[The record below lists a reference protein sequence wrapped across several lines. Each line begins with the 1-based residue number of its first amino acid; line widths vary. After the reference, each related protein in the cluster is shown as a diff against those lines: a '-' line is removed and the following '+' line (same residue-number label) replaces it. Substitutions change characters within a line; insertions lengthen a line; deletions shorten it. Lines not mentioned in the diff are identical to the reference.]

1 MPNMQEAIEKA
12 IQIFGLQLLMDK
24 DDLIFMLEDLVPYL
38 QDDLAYIEKMYSLE
52 VGRILFEKWNASV
65 KSEYTFSDVKL
76 FLSEN
81 EGFNDKWIKKFISFF
96 DGLNLAQYVKG
107 SLLSEE
113 NNSQIVDD
121 SRRENLRIQ
130 GQFEEKWKEILRKA
144 ILKKNQLFFQPEIPE
159 KKLVKLLNRQKS
171 LDITREQV
179 IAVLLYDNGIWGSD
193 GIVLSEYYMLE
204 VCPKETIG
212 IPIADIKDVK
222 TYLLGK
228 GVAIKVLLN
237 DGTII
242 PTSISS
248 EKYNISAIMEYLQG
262 AMKNVDDKN
271 GKYNYIRK

>member
-24 DDLIFMLEDLVPYL
+24 DKLIFMLEDLVPYL

-65 KSEYTFSDVKL
+65 KSEYTFADVKL

-204 VCPKETIG
+204 VCQKEAIS

-222 TYLLGK
+222 TYLSGK
-228 GVAIKVLLN
+228 GVAIKVLFN

-262 AMKNVDDKN
+262 AMKKC
-271 GKYNYIRK
+271 R

>member
-1 MPNMQEAIEKA
+1 M
-12 IQIFGLQLLMDK
+12 
-24 DDLIFMLEDLVPYL
+24 
-38 QDDLAYIEKMYSLE
+38 
-52 VGRILFEKWNASV
+52 
-65 KSEYTFSDVKL
+65 
-76 FLSEN
+76 
-81 EGFNDKWIKKFISFF
+81 
-96 DGLNLAQYVKG
+96 
-107 SLLSEE
+107 
-113 NNSQIVDD
+113 
-121 SRRENLRIQ
+121 
-130 GQFEEKWKEILRKA
+130 
-144 ILKKNQLFFQPEIPE
+144 
-159 KKLVKLLNRQKS
+159 KLLNRQKS

>member
-1 MPNMQEAIEKA
+1 MERNSSEGDIE
-12 IQIFGLQLLMDK
+12 
-24 DDLIFMLEDLVPYL
+24 
-38 QDDLAYIEKMYSLE
+38 
-52 VGRILFEKWNASV
+52 
-65 KSEYTFSDVKL
+65 
-76 FLSEN
+76 
-81 EGFNDKWIKKFISFF
+81 
-96 DGLNLAQYVKG
+96 
-107 SLLSEE
+107 
-113 NNSQIVDD
+113 
-121 SRRENLRIQ
+121 
-130 GQFEEKWKEILRKA
+130 
-144 ILKKNQLFFQPEIPE
+144 KKNQLFFQPEIPE

-262 AMKNVDDKN
+262 AMKKC
-271 GKYNYIRK
+271 R

>member
-24 DDLIFMLEDLVPYL
+24 DNLIFMLEDLVPYL
-38 QDDLAYIEKMYSLE
+38 QEDLAYIEKMYSLE

-144 ILKKNQLFFQPEIPE
+144 ILKKKINYFFNLRYQ
-159 KKLVKLLNRQKS
+159 R
-171 LDITREQV
+171 
-179 IAVLLYDNGIWGSD
+179 
-193 GIVLSEYYMLE
+193 
-204 VCPKETIG
+204 
-212 IPIADIKDVK
+212 
-222 TYLLGK
+222 
-228 GVAIKVLLN
+228 
-237 DGTII
+237 
-242 PTSISS
+242 
-248 EKYNISAIMEYLQG
+248 
-262 AMKNVDDKN
+262 KN
-271 GKYNYIRK
+271 